1 MTTRDED
8 EILEIIWMEK
18 EKGKEDL
25 CVVEEDIRKEH
36 LQNVIEEMKK
46 QGFLKS
52 VDGRIEFTAEG
63 EKAAAGL
70 IRRHRLAER
79 LLIDVLETGREE
91 LEDSACK
98 FEHILSEEVTDAICT
113 LLGHPKECPHGLR
126 VPEGKCCQKARE
138 MVESVV
144 TSLEKIDVGETVAVA
159 YILTRNHPRLHKL
172 MSFGIAPG
180 VKIRM
185 HQKSPSYI
193 IQVEET
199 QIALEK
205 EVIGDI
211 YVRKLTSQ

>member
-1 MTTRDED
+1 MSTRDID

-18 EKGKEDL
+18 ESGKTDL
-25 CVVEEDIRKEH
+25 CLVEDEIKREK
-36 LQNVIEEMKK
+36 LQNMVKEMEGAGLLRVEGEK
-46 QGFLKS
+46 
-52 VDGRIEFTAEG
+52 VAFTPEG
-63 EKAAAGL
+63 EKAASGL

-79 LLIDVLETGREE
+79 LLIDVLETGKEE
-91 LEDSACK
+91 LEDSACQ

-126 VPEGKCCQKARE
+126 IPEGKCCKKAKE
-138 MVESVV
+138 VLESVV
-144 TSLEKIDVGETVAVA
+144 TTLDKVEVGETVAVA

-185 HQKSPSYI
+185 HQKRPSYI

-205 EVIGDI
+205 EVISDI
-211 YVRKLTSQ
+211 YVRRA